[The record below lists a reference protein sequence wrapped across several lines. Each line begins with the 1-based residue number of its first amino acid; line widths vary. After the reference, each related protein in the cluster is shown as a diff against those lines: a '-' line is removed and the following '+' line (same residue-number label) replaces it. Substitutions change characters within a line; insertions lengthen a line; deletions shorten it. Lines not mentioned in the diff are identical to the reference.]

1 MTPVKD
7 QKTPTSKLAG
17 RNKTSENANPNSAHP
32 ASTPPSKTKSRRPA
46 PGIAHRAAPV
56 AMQGRKFL
64 VAKKTSKKEA
74 SSPPVASLT
83 SLDGRCNCKEKQI
96 GVRKCRC
103 VAYES
108 LRASQE
114 EFFRSRAMAGDEGG
128 KEIAKTEEEGDNRVV
143 RSESQEVE
151 DSELSPH
158 MTSSRIRK
166 IKHRLME
173 EARSSIP
180 DFGCGRV
187 KHLTDA
193 FERLLS
199 IRKSGGGDDQDE
211 VKLGLKWEILPG
223 MQGKD
228 PESTDLSSST
238 GSLPPPDFVFTAK
251 PTVSSSFDSSKR

>member
-17 RNKTSENANPNSAHP
+17 RSKASENANPNSALP
-32 ASTPPSKTKSRRPA
+32 ASTPPSKTKSRKPA
-46 PGIAHRAAPV
+46 PGIAHRVAPV

-74 SSPPVASLT
+74 SSPSMA

-114 EFFRSRAMAGDEGG
+114 EFFKSRAMAGGEGG

-143 RSESQEVE
+143 RSEAEE
-151 DSELSPH
+151 ADDSELSPDTT
-158 MTSSRIRK
+158 TSSRIRK
-166 IKHRLME
+166 IKNRLME

-180 DFGCGRV
+180 ELGLGRV

-199 IRKSGGGDDQDE
+199 IRKSGGGDDQDKA
-211 VKLGLKWEILPG
+211 KLGFKWEILPG

>member
-7 QKTPTSKLAG
+7 QKTPNSKLAG
-17 RNKTSENANPNSAHP
+17 RSKTSENGNPNSALP
-32 ASTPPSKTKSRRPA
+32 TSTPPSKTKSKRPA
-46 PGIAHRAAPV
+46 SGVSHRAAPV

-64 VAKKTSKKEA
+64 VAKKNSKKEA
-74 SSPPVASLT
+74 SLASMASLT
-83 SLDGRCNCKEKQI
+83 SLDRRCDCKEKQNW
-96 GVRKCRC
+96 VKKCRC

-114 EFFRSRAMAGDEGG
+114 EFFKNRAMAADEGG
-128 KEIAKTEEEGDNRVV
+128 KEIAKTEGEVDGVV
-143 RSESQEVE
+143 RSESDEVE

-158 MTSSRIRK
+158 ITSSRIRK
-166 IKHRLME
+166 IKNRLMQ

-187 KHLTDA
+187 KHLTNA

-199 IRKSGGGDDQDE
+199 IRKSGGGEDE
-211 VKLGLKWEILPG
+211 DKAKLESKWALPG
-223 MQGKD
+223 MQGND

-251 PTVSSSFDSSKR
+251 PAISSSFDSSKR